1 MSQQQ
6 TIGEV
11 LATAPK
17 GRIEA
22 IDVAKGIGILSIIV
36 GHLAAE
42 APYNTQRI
50 VAFVFLYHVPIFF
63 FVAGY
68 FLSVKRPF
76 GQFVKSKAQRLLYP
90 FAFAS
95 AIMFLVAL
103 LLRVMRGHCLP
114 PTIYRSPLDAFEA
127 GVLGYGAPQGSMF
140 PQVTWIGAIWFLEA
154 LFWSLLAGY
163 GILKLEALMLG
174 RVPQW
179 LTMGLLLLATFGA
192 AYGARALLPAVGLLP
207 LNIST
212 ALFSL
217 FYLYFGHV
225 LRRFDFFAKD
235 MNVFLFLA
243 FLAISAVMYHFRY
256 FVNMVIDDADP
267 HWLGFF
273 AAIPA
278 SLAVVQISRYLVRF
292 VRPAANLL
300 TFFGRNSLIFL
311 VVHILLINLGGTYLL
326 YRAVPFVMPN
336 ALAFYLLIAIHLTA
350 GTLVSLLNGRWKPLQ
365 KIFGVPVKLSQERR
379 VTAPAKQS
387 A

>member
-6 TIGEV
+6 TISKAG
-11 LATAPK
+11 ATPPK
-17 GRIEA
+17 RRIEA

-42 APYNTQRI
+42 ASYNTQRI

-63 FVAGY
+63 LIAGY

-95 AIMFLVAL
+95 AVMFLVVL
-103 LLRVMRGHCLP
+103 LLLGMRGHCLP

-127 GVLGYGAPQGSMF
+127 GLLGYGAPQGSMF

-163 GILKLEALMLG
+163 GILKLEALMLEG
-174 RVPQW
+174 VPQW
-179 LTMGLLLLATFGA
+179 LTMGLLLLATFGV
-192 AYGARALLPAVGLLP
+192 AYGAHALLPIIGLLP

-217 FYLYFGHV
+217 FYLYLGHV
-225 LRRFDFFAKD
+225 LRRFNFFAKD
-235 MNVFLFLA
+235 MNVFLFLT

-273 AAIPA
+273 AALPA
-278 SLAVVQISRYLVRF
+278 TLAVMQISRYLVHF
-292 VRPAANLL
+292 VRPVANLL

-326 YRAVPFVMPN
+326 YRVVPFIMPN
-336 ALAFYLLIAIHLTA
+336 VLSFYLLIIIHLTA
-350 GTLVSLLNGRWKPLQ
+350 GTLVSLLNDRWKPLQ

-379 VTAPAKQS
+379 VTAVVKQS
-387 A
+387 V